1 MAIKKL
7 KAYFFAILVL
17 SYLLVNSNQNYME
30 MRNCSI
36 RRKTWTEKNR
46 KKNEKGIRSSVDY
59 AKKPSTTTIGQ
70 IKIRNITAIMSRV
83 NDQFLFTLPLNLFT
97 TVSKNRA
104 QTSKKPAAIITV
116 IIIIIIL
123 LFPSEVLLLL
133 SIFLILLYFSHY

>member
-46 KKNEKGIRSSVDY
+46 KGIRSSVDY

-83 NDQFLFTLPLNLFT
+83 NDQFLFTLPLNPFT

>member
-70 IKIRNITAIMSRV
+70 IKIRNINNNNFQEARCYYYCYHYYYYFIISIRSVITAI
-83 NDQFLFTLPLNLFT
+83 NIFN
-97 TVSKNRA
+97 
-104 QTSKKPAAIITV
+104 IT
-116 IIIIIIL
+116 IFFSL
-123 LFPSEVLLLL
+123 LMIVF
-133 SIFLILLYFSHY
+133 ITFYYI

>member
-70 IKIRNITAIMSRV
+70 IKIRNINNNNFQEARCYYYCYHYYYYFIISIRSVITAI
-83 NDQFLFTLPLNLFT
+83 NIFN
-97 TVSKNRA
+97 
-104 QTSKKPAAIITV
+104 IT
-116 IIIIIIL
+116 IFFSL
-123 LFPSEVLLLL
+123 LMIVFITFYYV
-133 SIFLILLYFSHY
+133 